1 MKKTKKMK
9 KILFSITPLM
19 ATTGFL
25 ALSCI
30 KPHKKVE
37 IISTNNNEAFER
49 LDELNKAA
57 RKVSATF
64 KGDKAQTTTKSVT
77 IDQIVFDNFDKEK
90 FKIAQPELL
99 AQEDSIIISFN
110 LMTSDNSLISD
121 KIKLEISG
129 FKQDSAVRISSFEK
143 ALEKSSIA
151 MTNNGYFES
160 NDSPMTL
167 SFAPFSDQIQPTKY
181 TWYLNGQKQASTENT
196 FSLSR
201 SSITADAEVAL
212 EVTASIENQSFTKK
226 FTQTVHYQNPLSNI
240 TLSASNGG
248 KLIDN
253 KAQLTLNLGSHTESL
268 STTWYFNDEAFRAES
283 FNVASVSSSGTYK
296 AKVTNLEGISFVTN
310 SVTIQSVEDAV
321 VAQPAIRRLQNFS
334 IQDNL
339 NTSIDSITVALKPGV
354 SKTDASTVNQ
364 DDLKFTNFD
373 NNTYELKDLSLKP
386 NGNSLNV
393 TFKIKQKNSDVSS
406 NITKTLKIDGF
417 AATRDEQKLLRQKLD
432 ASTVVVS
439 NNGYF
444 LSNDDRLSLTFI
456 PSSSDLKIT
465 SYKWYKDGI
474 LVYDS
479 NVPNLFILNSDLNGD
494 AKYKLEVAAQKD
506 THTANKT
513 FDNIMVHKKNPLQEI
528 DLNVKNR
535 GLLLDG
541 NSEIALNLRG
551 HANDFK
557 TQWFLYDEEIN
568 KGDVINKTSINK
580 KGEYSALLTTLNGI
594 KWKTNSVFVSELE
607 HRNLNPVFASKM
619 TDTIQPTTYSEKI
632 LGYKNRTPNN
642 KTYETELLTTYAQ
655 YGFKYPGWQYNYE
668 GGDKNSNSFITIP
681 TRSTNNRLN
690 ISDLVFNE
698 RVPQELDET
707 GQPIKYNNAAWIK
720 KQIANNTLKK
730 HPAADLWYK
739 RRITDDI
746 QAIEKEFFISTQISG
761 PNALGVYIPAG
772 EVAEIEFTPETY
784 AYLKSRYGNSDNNL
798 PFSFTLNKNYW
809 DNRAFNDSGRI
820 SNRYP
825 FVQTNFTYKFSEID
839 PVTRRI
845 KIGSPFG
852 GSITAEIGD
861 FGDDRGKMSLDF
873 IVHNAVEN
881 LHYVYGLTTKEDWDR
896 QVLMLKQNK
905 IGASVASLNGYFYS
919 IITPF
924 TDIDRVA
931 GVKFDDLTFPE
942 EAMRKWESFYRGSQ
956 VWNDYG
962 GPKIALNYCN
972 DVWGGAGA
980 WGGGGNLWAPIGWST
995 NYFTK
1000 NNQFNFGG
1008 WGNYHEINH
1017 NFQANQDPFSVNDHG
1032 WTNIPS
1038 VYNLS
1043 YLNDGSR
1050 LRNLENV
1057 DGSFARDWSILAS
1070 GYSTALSWEG
1080 ASWYAMY
1087 SNMIYNLGPDNFAN
1101 WVKASARNG
1110 KSWIDNKKGG
1120 DPIDTVNYLSKFF
1133 KLNLYYALLPYKK
1146 LVKTGKTM
1154 AYSLP
1159 DRPDIQDH
1167 STEINEAR
1175 EKTNKAKAADDA
1187 AVKALDDWRKNY
1199 ARATGDDKKRLQ
1211 LEREKINSQLEDT
1224 RLAYAIEKS
1233 KLDKLLQQYP
1243 DQDKITKFIEMEKY
1257 PAIDFIGNIYAAG
1270 QYLYN
1275 SDTRDFEYTADTQ
1288 APFEIPGGTP
1298 YTFDFEKAINS
1309 VNKNFSFKE
1318 VTFAPTTKWG
1328 GTLQYVAGDNSK
1340 KKILYTP
1347 NNAYLDR
1354 DDEFDVMIIPSES
1367 WQGKPSNYV
1376 PGYKFKIKIRHV
1388 LNKPTLYIYD
1398 TIPQGDGLSYGS
1410 LDSALQKH
1418 QSMHSVPKI
1427 AVMDYK
1433 TGDINYFRYNSK
1445 QPDRFARKLIVEKLK
1460 FVAPETG
1467 TFDIWGNVDDFGRIL
1482 INNTKVLD
1490 VNKRTNGNKKIGSYE
1505 FTKDQIYDIEIIT
1518 YNWSGE
1524 GRANYYLQKDEKKYY
1539 FEDYSL
1545 SDKLPSEVYQG
1556 KVQDIL
1562 RGDKYQYH
1570 LRLKDQ
1576 HSIDP
1581 KLAFRQTPKS
1591 DYIRSGYEFS
1601 ATGPNNAANK
1611 GINRVGD
1618 NNQDTQYENWG
1629 AEDSQFVW
1637 TFNEATPVSYFDV
1650 FAKKHFLQ
1658 WKNIPTKYTLH
1669 ITNEKNEVINLEP
1682 IFIRPDQDRSLGD
1695 LAGYSIPWRVQL
1707 GKTYIV
1713 KKIIM
1718 DVHRDKPIDDTSSII
1733 LADIRWG
1740 LETKEVTK
1748 VLPVNN
1754 VDIQYFGKW
1763 DLLDNS
1769 NVGISASFNG
1779 YAVQSNKEFEY
1790 LEFKL
1795 KSNQFRLIGKKDVN
1809 ASSFDVYI
1817 DNKRV
1822 AENISTASNRT
1833 EEKAWLYTFLNTE
1846 LDPNKEHI
1854 VKIVNKE
1861 DKPLTLNFFA
1871 Y

>member
-57 RKVSATF
+57 RKVSVTF

-296 AKVTNLEGISFVTN
+296 AKVTNLEGISFITN
-310 SVTIQSVEDAV
+310 SVTIQSAEDAI
-321 VAQPAIRRLQNFS
+321 VAQPEIRRLQNFS

-339 NTSIDSITVALKPGV
+339 NTSIDSVGVALKTGIQKSDPTAIR
-354 SKTDASTVNQ
+354 KENLQ
-364 DDLKFTNFD
+364 FTNLD
-373 NNTYELKDLSLKP
+373 ENKYEVKDLQLKP
-386 NGNSLNV
+386 NGSVLNV
-393 TFKIKQKNSDVSS
+393 TFKIKQKNSEVASTV
-406 NITKTLKIDGF
+406 TKELKIDGF
-417 AATRDEQKLLRQKLD
+417 TASTNEQTLLQQKLD

-456 PSSSDLKIT
+456 PSSKDLKIK
-465 SYKWYKDGI
+465 SYKWYKDNI
-474 LVYDS
+474 LVYES
-479 NVPNLFILNSDLNGD
+479 NVPNLFILNSDLN
-494 AKYKLEVAAQKD
+494 ANATYKLEVVAQKD
-506 THTANKT
+506 SYTANKT
-513 FDNIMVHKKNPLQEI
+513 FDNIIVYKKNPLQEI
-528 DLNVKNR
+528 DLVAKDR
-535 GLLLDG
+535 GLLLEG
-541 NSEIALNLRG
+541 QGEIALNLKG
-551 HANDFK
+551 HTNNFK
-557 TQWFLYDEEIN
+557 TQWFLYDTEVH
-568 KGDVINKTSINK
+568 KGDVINKTPVTE
-580 KGEYSALLTTLNGI
+580 KGEYHALLSTIDGI
-594 KWKTNSVFVSELE
+594 KWKTNNVFISELE

-619 TDTIQPTTYSEKI
+619 TDTIHPTTYSEKI

-642 KTYETELLTTYAQ
+642 KTYETELLKTYAQ

-668 GGDKNSNSFITIP
+668 GGKNNSNSFITIP
-681 TRSTNNRLN
+681 TRSTNNSLN

-698 RVPQELDET
+698 RVPQELDEN
-707 GQPIKYNNAAWIK
+707 GQPVKYNNAAWIK
-720 KQIANNTLKK
+720 KQIANNILKK

-739 RRITDDI
+739 RQITEDT

-784 AYLKSRYGNSDNNL
+784 AYLKSKYGNNTKDNL
-798 PFSFTLNKNYW
+798 PISFTLNKNYW

-839 PVTRRI
+839 PATRRI

-852 GSITAEIGD
+852 GSITAEIGN

-873 IVHNAVEN
+873 IVHNVVEN

-905 IGASVASLNGYFYS
+905 INASVASLNGYFYS

-1000 NNQFNFGG
+1000 NNEFNFGG

-1070 GYSTALSWEG
+1070 GYSTALSWVG

-1101 WVKASARNG
+1101 WVKSSAANG
-1110 KSWIDNKKGG
+1110 KSWIDDKKGG
-1120 DPIDTVNYLSKFF
+1120 NPIDTVNYLSKFF
-1133 KLNLYYALLPYKK
+1133 KLNLYYALLPYKT

-1159 DRPDIQDH
+1159 YRPNIEDH
-1167 STEINEAR
+1167 SEEINAAK
-1175 EKTNKAKAADDA
+1175 EKADKAKAANDEA
-1187 AVKALDDWRKNY
+1187 IQALDVWRQNY
-1199 ARATGDDKKRLQ
+1199 SRSTGEEKKRLQ
-1211 LEREKINSQLEDT
+1211 AERESINSKLDDT
-1224 RLAYAIEKS
+1224 RIDYFVAKAA
-1233 KLDKLLQQYP
+1233 LDKLLEKYP
-1243 DQDKITKFIEMEKY
+1243 NQDKIAKFAEMEKY
-1257 PAIDFIGNIYAAG
+1257 PAMDFLGNIYAAG
-1270 QYLYN
+1270 QYFYN
-1275 SDTRDFEYTADTQ
+1275 SQTKEFEYTSDTQ

-1309 VNKNFSFKE
+1309 VNKNFRFKE
-1318 VTFAPTTKWG
+1318 VQFEPTTKWG
-1328 GTLQYVAGDNSK
+1328 GTLKYVDGDTSK
-1340 KKILYTP
+1340 KRVLYTP
-1347 NNAYLDR
+1347 NNLYLDR
-1354 DDEFDVMIIPSES
+1354 NDEFDVTIIPSDN
-1367 WQGKPSNYV
+1367 WDGKPTKYV

-1398 TIPQGDGLSYGS
+1398 TIQPENGLSFGS
-1410 LDSALQKH
+1410 LDSALDKH
-1418 QSMHSVPKI
+1418 KAMKSVPKI

-1433 TGDINYFRYNSK
+1433 TGDINYFRFNSK
-1445 QPDRFARKLIVEKLK
+1445 QPEKFARKLIIEKLK
-1460 FVAPETG
+1460 FVAPDNG
-1467 TFDIWGNVDDFGRIL
+1467 QFDIIGNVDDFGRIL
-1482 INNTKVLD
+1482 INDKKVLD
-1490 VNKRTNGNKKIGSYE
+1490 VKKRTNDYKKIGSYE
-1505 FTKDQIYDIEIIT
+1505 FRKGEIYNIEIIT

-1524 GRANYYLQKDEKKYY
+1524 GRANYYLQKDNQKYY

-1545 SDKLPSEVYQG
+1545 SDQLPEEVYRG
-1556 KVQDIL
+1556 KINEIL
-1562 RGDKYQYH
+1562 NDDKYKYH

-1581 KLAFRQTPKS
+1581 KLAFRQTPKT
-1591 DYIRSGYEFS
+1591 DYIRSGYQFS
-1601 ATGPNNAANK
+1601 ASGPNGAQNK
-1611 GINRVGD
+1611 GITRVAD
-1618 NNQDTQYENWG
+1618 NNQDTQYENWQ
-1629 AEDSQFVW
+1629 ADESQFVW
-1637 TFNEATPVSYFDV
+1637 TFEKPTSISYFDV
-1650 FAKKHFLQ
+1650 FPKKHWDQ
-1658 WKNIPTKYTLH
+1658 WKFVPKQYNLQIQTK
-1669 ITNEKNEVINLEP
+1669 
-1682 IFIRPDQDRSLGD
+1682 
-1695 LAGYSIPWRVQL
+1695 
-1707 GKTYIV
+1707 
-1713 KKIIM
+1713 
-1718 DVHRDKPIDDTSSII
+1718 
-1733 LADIRWG
+1733 
-1740 LETKEVTK
+1740 
-1748 VLPVNN
+1748 
-1754 VDIQYFGKW
+1754 
-1763 DLLDNS
+1763 
-1769 NVGISASFNG
+1769 
-1779 YAVQSNKEFEY
+1779 
-1790 LEFKL
+1790 
-1795 KSNQFRLIGKKDVN
+1795 
-1809 ASSFDVYI
+1809 
-1817 DNKRV
+1817 
-1822 AENISTASNRT
+1822 
-1833 EEKAWLYTFLNTE
+1833 KA
-1846 LDPNKEHI
+1846 K
-1854 VKIVNKE
+1854 
-1861 DKPLTLNFFA
+1861 
-1871 Y
+1871 